1 MEDALEEMALI
12 CVISCNGQSLLKVP
26 YLLMSQCHLY
36 CTAKIFTGCQ
46 RADFLSDLRSLSR
59 LLSQNVVL
67 LCTQN
72 FVGNNSFS
80 IKSRITRL
88 VPSMLSIHVV
98 AGPKPDQGCRS
109 TQQSGAEICC
119 LFLRRPWCRLLA
131 CCARASCMPAVVGI
145 CLCFQLSRVQTQSM
159 LLGGPGSCIEEC
171 WGRLQKICTQHSGPL
186 QGRQHIP
193 TKSALAGYMSWNC
206 HPDTL
211 LRRKFVQLV
220 S

>member
-119 LFLRRPWCRLLA
+119 LFLRRP
-131 CCARASCMPAVVGI
+131 
-145 CLCFQLSRVQTQSM
+145 
-159 LLGGPGSCIEEC
+159 
-171 WGRLQKICTQHSGPL
+171 
-186 QGRQHIP
+186 
-193 TKSALAGYMSWNC
+193 
-206 HPDTL
+206 
-211 LRRKFVQLV
+211 
-220 S
+220 